1 MIVIPAESLST
12 VALEG
17 IIDAFILRE
26 GTDYGAVEFSLA
38 QKRNSVRKQLASGQA
53 QICFYPEN
61 EHIDIQLVNG

>member
-1 MIVIPAESLST
+1 MIVIPAKSLSD

-26 GTDYGAVEFSLA
+26 GTDYGAVEYSLE
-38 QKRNSVRKQLASGQA
+38 QKRSSVRKQLASGEA

-61 EHIDIQLVNG
+61 EHIDIQLVTS